1 MDLTARNAFALVL
14 AMLAASPAVAQ
25 LTDDIPSATYF
36 AAAEAFYAGEYHD
49 AERALRRETQTGIRT
64 PQANWIDSICYHAML
79 GEVLYHE
86 GRNADAIVEFDQAC
100 QLFLAYP
107 NWLLQV
113 RFQQPPRPDPN
124 RARRV
129 PSWGRSERNFVIG
142 QTSTTETVLVG
153 DLDASRRLREGGVV
167 RMAMY
172 WRVNVVEVMR
182 MTALAIRRRN
192 ELLGPLAPQDAITK
206 ELSAVLARGNLTLT
220 NHWSAAWID
229 LLRGL
234 AQAGM
239 GRLDEADALLGRSL
253 VLEGRFDHP
262 LTCVGLLE
270 QGRIAMLRGDAR
282 KAGGLLAEAGFS
294 AYYFENWD
302 VLTESIMLGW
312 VNHMATGGAGLY
324 PPLEPVAAWAQTS
337 RLQHTASKLRLAQ
350 VENLL
355 ALGQVDAA
363 ATLLDEAAR
372 RLGEMRGGLPG
383 IHQTF
388 LQAAISLVRG
398 QFAPGGELLTQALR
412 AQASASLRTFQIART
427 NEMYDA
433 RAASPRVAA
442 DLYAKVLVDPTPAE
456 WVYNPLDAMAVLQSN
471 LDAAFD
477 RWFVA
482 ALERKDVPLAL
493 DIAER
498 TKRRRYL
505 ATRPFGGRL
514 LALRTILEA
523 PDATLSKSAVLERQ
537 QLLANMPAYAAL
549 AQTGL
554 RIYDQLRNG
563 PVLASGVEETKA
575 LAALYSD
582 WAKNVSQRQQLLA
595 QLAVRRVPSSMEFPP
610 QRASAELQASLGP
623 GETLLVFHTAADN
636 LYGFVITKAEV
647 RLWQLTDA
655 RRLRSGLSA
664 FLQAIGNF
672 GPNRQMSIE
681 ELQSNQWRDAAKDTF
696 KGVLGDARLDIAKT
710 ESLVI
715 VPDDILWYLP
725 FEALIPANMTPETTL
740 ADRMPIR
747 YGPTAALAVANPMP
761 LRRAVHTGIVANEFK
776 LPGDNEGDRAA
787 MLQELEG
794 VVPGPIVVPGALPE
808 PPHLMS
814 PLLDG
819 LIVLD
824 EVNIGSDPGNWSP
837 LPDGRGAAEALNSW
851 FGLPYGGPEQV
862 ILAGLATEAEQGLK
876 ATRRSGGK
884 RAATRP
890 GSEIFQSLCGFMAD
904 GARTILLS
912 RWRTSG
918 RTNFDLAREFAK
930 ELPNAPAAEAW
941 QRACVLAREA
951 PLDAAREP
959 RLKKSDEVG
968 DMPTADHPF
977 FWAGYLLVDTGPRPE
992 VAVEEPPA
1000 PAADAAKDGAPK
1012 TDDGKAATPQDGAS
1026 KTEAVNKDSSPKAEA
1041 PEATELPSTEKPT
1054 DQAAQE

>member
-1 MDLTARNAFALVL
+1 
-14 AMLAASPAVAQ
+14 
-25 LTDDIPSATYF
+25 
-36 AAAEAFYAGEYHD
+36 
-49 AERALRRETQTGIRT
+49 
-64 PQANWIDSICYHAML
+64 
-79 GEVLYHE
+79 
-86 GRNADAIVEFDQAC
+86 
-100 QLFLAYP
+100 
-107 NWLLQV
+107 
-113 RFQQPPRPDPN
+113 
-124 RARRV
+124 
-129 PSWGRSERNFVIG
+129 
-142 QTSTTETVLVG
+142 
-153 DLDASRRLREGGVV
+153 
-167 RMAMY
+167 MAMY
-172 WRVNVVEVMR
+172 WRVNVIEVMR

-239 GRLDEADALLGRSL
+239 GRLDEADALIGRSL
-253 VLEGRFDHP
+253 VLDGRFDHP
-262 LTCVGLLE
+262 LTCVGLME
-270 QGRIAMLRGDAR
+270 QGRIAMVRGDTR
-282 KAGGLLAEAGFS
+282 KAGSLLAEAGFS

-324 PPLEPVAAWAQTS
+324 PPLEPVAAWAQTN
-337 RLQHTASKLRLAQ
+337 RLQHTSSKLRLAQ

-355 ALGQVDAA
+355 TLGQVDAA
-363 ATLLDEAAR
+363 ATLLDDASR
-372 RLGEMRGGLPG
+372 RLGEMRGGVPG

-388 LQAAISLVRG
+388 LQAAIALVRG

-412 AQASASLRTFQIART
+412 AQGAASRRTFQIART

-456 WVYNPLDAMAVLQSN
+456 WVVNPLDAMAILQSN

-523 PDATLSKSAVLERQ
+523 PDANLSKSALLERQ
-537 QLLANMPAYAAL
+537 QLLASMPAYPAL
-549 AQTGL
+549 AQAGL

-563 PVLASGVEETKA
+563 PVIASGVEETKA
-575 LAALYSD
+575 LAVLFGD
-582 WAKNVSQRQQLLA
+582 WAKNVNQRQQLLA
-595 QLAVRRVPSSMEFPP
+595 QVAVRRVPSSMEFPP
-610 QRASAELQASLGP
+610 QRTAAELQAALGP

-636 LYGFVITKAEV
+636 LYGFVVTKGEA
-647 RLWQLTDA
+647 RIWQLTDA
-655 RRLRSGLSA
+655 RRLRSGLSL

-672 GPNRQMSIE
+672 GPNRQMSLE
-681 ELQSNQWRDAAKDTF
+681 ELTGDQWREAAKETF
-696 KGVLGDARLDIAKT
+696 KGVLGDARLDITKT
-710 ESLVI
+710 AGLII

-725 FEALIPANMTPETTL
+725 FEALIPPNMTPETTL

-747 YGPTAALAVANPMP
+747 YGPTAALAVANQQP
-761 LRRAVHTGIVANEFK
+761 LRRPIHTGIVANEFK
-776 LPGDNEGDRAA
+776 LPGYNDGDRAA
-787 MLQELEG
+787 MLQELESA
-794 VVPGPIVVPGALPE
+794 VPGPVALPGPLPE

-819 LIVLD
+819 VIVLD
-824 EVNIGSDPGNWSP
+824 DVSIGSDPGNWSP
-837 LPDGRGAAEALNSW
+837 LPHGRGGADEALNSW
-851 FGLPYGGPEQV
+851 FGLPYGGPEHV
-862 ILAGLATEAEQGLK
+862 ILAGMATEAEQGLK
-876 ATRRSGGK
+876 APRRTSGK
-884 RAATRP
+884 RVAARP
-890 GSEIFQSLCGFMAD
+890 GSEIFQSLCGFMAS
-904 GARTILLS
+904 GGRTILLS
-912 RWRTSG
+912 RWRTGG
-918 RTNFDLAREFAK
+918 RTNFDLVREFAK

-959 RLKKSDEVG
+959 RLKKSDEEG

-992 VAVEEPPA
+992 VAAEETPA
-1000 PAADAAKDGAPK
+1000 PVVDAAKNDAPK
-1012 TDDGKAATPQDGAS
+1012 TDAGKQADA
-1026 KTEAVNKDSSPKAEA
+1026 PKAEA
-1041 PEATELPSTEKPT
+1041 PMDDNVPPPVKSTKSVAE
-1054 DQAAQE
+1054 Q